1 MRKISVIIAAFLAAL
16 TAVAQDAKVFE
27 TDLSSAEAFPVNY
40 GTESA
45 REQKQDLQAWL
56 CSASFKRLDM
66 NEVLT
71 NGINMKYKPEVEM
84 TISGEVKYRSG
95 KVLKKGRVVGYN
107 FEDGKTNETSID
119 ENGHFELPVYDFSNG
134 DSFFLQAYDSEDNAD
149 VYNYEMQSDTLPAMY
164 NWVRDKQQT
173 FLNDTFSEH
182 DLSRFGL
189 KDSNILPNL
198 VVKGRV
204 KKDNHVPTNRF
215 YSTRYMDSE
224 QIAKKGIRDFT
235 QLMQQFA
242 GIITFTGSYGYNP
255 NTPEYTGGAVS
266 ARGMST
272 LKEDN
277 YMPFILDGI
286 VVDVAQVMN
295 LDPYDILSVEIAA
308 PWQTMAMVGGY
319 GKINGAVIIKTKQYN
334 ADEVVSKGIRYTPQG
349 LSNLHEKID
358 Q

>member
-56 CSASFKRLDM
+56 CSASFKRLNM

-224 QIAKKGIRDFT
+224 QIAKKGIRTFT

-242 GIITFTGSYGYNP
+242 GIISWNGSYGYNP
-255 NTPEYTGGAVS
+255 DPDGKQSGQGSGGGGGDPVPTYSGGAIS
-266 ARGMST
+266 GRGAST
-272 LKEDN
+272 LSGG

-286 VVDVAQVMN
+286 EVELAQVFN
-295 LDPYDILSVEIAA
+295 LDPYEILSVEIAA
-308 PWQTMAMVGGY
+308 PWQTMAMVGG
-319 GKINGAVIIKTKQYN
+319 
-334 ADEVVSKGIRYTPQG
+334 
-349 LSNLHEKID
+349 
-358 Q
+358 